1 MKKLDVNLIKL
12 YRFAFDKIAQSKKLS
27 FRDVA
32 LYYALIGYW
41 NKYWFPEVLS
51 INREDL
57 LNYSKIGSPNTY
69 LRAMRALDKHNI
81 IKYMPSKNAAIGSKV
96 KFCIDRSVLNQ
107 NLTYGNHKNDT
118 ELSSLINNSK
128 HDGTIQIPEKKEV
141 IEFFIENS
149 SNNKLAEK
157 FYNHNSALGWLSNGQ
172 NIVNWKSFALNY
184 LNKAAQPKNISER
197 RKINDAS
204 AKFDSGDFNTSTS

>member
-12 YRFAFDKIAQSKKLS
+12 YRFAFDKIAQSKKLT

-41 NKYWFPEVLS
+41 NKYRFPEILS

-69 LRAMRALDKHNI
+69 LLAMRTLDKYNI
-81 IKYMPSKNAAIGSKV
+81 IKYLPSRNAAVGSKV

-107 NLTYGNHKNDT
+107 NLTNVNNSNDT

-128 HDGTIQIPEKKEV
+128 PLETLQIPEKKEV
-141 IEFFIENS
+141 INFFIEKSGS
-149 SNNKLAEK
+149 SELAEK
-157 FYNHNSALGWLSNGQ
+157 FYNHNSAMGWRSNGQ
-172 NIVNWKSFALNY
+172 HIINWKSFALNY
-184 LNKAAQPKNISER
+184 LNKSAQSKNIGAR
-197 RKINDAS
+197 RKTNDGS
-204 AKFDSGDFNTSTS
+204 AKFDSGDFNTSTP

>member
-12 YRFAFDKIAQSKKLS
+12 YRFAFNKIAQSKKLT

-41 NKYWFPEVLS
+41 NKYRFPEVLS

-69 LRAMRALDKHNI
+69 LLAMRTLDKHNI
-81 IKYMPSKNAAIGSKV
+81 IKYLPSKNAAIGSKV

-107 NLTYGNHKNDT
+107 NLTNVNNSNDS
-118 ELSSLINNSK
+118 ELSSLLNNSK
-128 HDGTIQIPEKKEV
+128 PLGTLQIPEKKEV
-141 IEFFIENS
+141 INFFIENS
-149 SNNKLAEK
+149 SDEQLAEK
-157 FYNHNSALGWLSNGQ
+157 FYNHNLAMGWRSKGQ
-172 NIVNWKSFALNY
+172 EIKDWKSFALNY
-184 LNKAAQPKNISER
+184 ISRNKTVKSNSSL
-197 RKINDAS
+197 AS
-204 AKFDSGDFNTSTS
+204 NKTNYDSGNFKTR